1 MKLNYVYIDTYRT
14 PTHIQTH
21 FHNCMEL
28 VYYHHTTGYITWKH
42 STQQASNSLVFMDK
56 ETGIYEQLDFSDNTL
71 LIIPPNILH
80 DEKHFSSSK
89 VTAIG
94 FTPEKENSV
103 FFHSRNPI
111 LFLDHK
117 KIAYEYICK
126 IEKEYSKRSPF
137 YQEMI
142 CLLLNRCLAE
152 IDKTGISSTKDK
164 LLEET
169 KHYID
174 EHFSHKI
181 KIGELA
187 PQFFYCPD
195 YFSKIFKEKFGL
207 TPKVYIQEKRLE
219 YAKKL
224 IMETELTLNQ
234 ISELCGFSDYIQFSK
249 FYKKKEGISPSQ
261 VRNTKE

>member
-1 MKLNYVYIDTYRT
+1 
-14 PTHIQTH
+14 
-21 FHNCMEL
+21 
-28 VYYHHTTGYITWKH
+28 
-42 STQQASNSLVFMDK
+42 
-56 ETGIYEQLDFSDNTL
+56 
-71 LIIPPNILH
+71 
-80 DEKHFSSSK
+80 
-89 VTAIG
+89 
-94 FTPEKENSV
+94 
-103 FFHSRNPI
+103 
-111 LFLDHK
+111 
-117 KIAYEYICK
+117 
-126 IEKEYSKRSPF
+126 
-137 YQEMI
+137 MI

-187 PQFFYCPD
+187 PQSFYCPD

-234 ISELCGFSDYIQFSK
+234 ISELCGFSDYVQFSK